1 LIQSYIVENSVK
13 TRWPDNRSARDWVR
27 NLRKRWK
34 HCVKVCKPTN
44 IKRARAKVSP
54 ENVRAFI
61 KRLTPNM
68 EGVKA
73 YIVFNYDKSPFRDN
87 QAAEDALFP
96 VNTRHHGDKVQ
107 NPSKMAFSFV
117 LLQVGKI
124 SS

>member
-1 LIQSYIVENSVK
+1 LK
-13 TRWPDNRSARDWVR
+13 VR
-27 NLRKRWK
+27 
-34 HCVKVCKPTN
+34 KPAN

-54 ENVRAFI
+54 ENIRAFI

-73 YIVFNYDKSPFRDN
+73 YNVFNYDESPFRDDP
-87 QAAEDALFP
+87 AAEDAFFP
-96 VNTRHHGDKVQ
+96 VKEALRKGPEPQQD
-107 NPSKMAFSFV
+107 ALFCYV